1 MVDQE
6 TLVRE
11 LTDILRRASS
21 VKVGFDTLLTELAD
35 SVGADA
41 MLAPVKSFARAMEK
55 VCADYQG
62 DTGRLK
68 DAVRGTLVV
77 ETAAE
82 AQEVLAAVLTRMG
95 EANCVVKRNWLI
107 EGAEVPSPMYRDVLM
122 YVTIDGVV
130 CELQINTVAM
140 IQAKDYGHRLYEGA
154 RSLVAGATLSGD
166 NLDEEEFKALQR
178 LVRRQIQI
186 YTDAWQRS
194 Q

>member
-1 MVDQE
+1 MADQE

-35 SVGADA
+35 AVGADA

-62 DTGRLK
+62 DAGRLK

-82 AQEVLAAVLTRMG
+82 AQEVLAAVLARTG

-107 EGAEVPSPMYRDVLM
+107 EGATVPSPMYRDVLM
-122 YVTIDGVV
+122 YVT
-130 CELQINTVAM
+130 INTVAM

-186 YTDAWQRS
+186 YTDAWKRS

>member
-21 VKVGFDTLLTELAD
+21 VKKEFDTLLTELAD
-35 SVGADA
+35 SVGADV

-55 VCADYQG
+55 VCADYNG
-62 DTGRLK
+62 DATRLK

-77 ETAAE
+77 TTASE
-82 AQEVLAAVLTRMG
+82 AQALLAKVADLLPVQ
-95 EANCVVKRNWLI
+95 VKRNWLV
-107 EGAEVPSPMYRDVLM
+107 EGVKVPSPMYRDVLM

-154 RSLVAGATLSGD
+154 RSLVAGATLAGD

-186 YTDAWQRS
+186 YTDAWKRS